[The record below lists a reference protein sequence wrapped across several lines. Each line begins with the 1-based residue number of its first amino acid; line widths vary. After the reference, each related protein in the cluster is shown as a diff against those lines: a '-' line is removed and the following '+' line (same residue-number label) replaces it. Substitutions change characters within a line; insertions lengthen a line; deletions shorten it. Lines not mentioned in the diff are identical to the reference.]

1 MLWLI
6 ALVLLLQV
14 SFHWLLEQ
22 AIVISTPIFELS
34 GLGWLLLLLGAWL
47 LAGQVKGEGSS
58 KN

>member
-1 MLWLI
+1 M
-6 ALVLLLQV
+6 VLLLQV

-22 AIVISTPIFELS
+22 ATVISTPIFELS